1 MDISLNER
9 YRLRQ
14 QKLMAQMKE
23 GVALIQAGGV
33 TQDPLLY
40 DKNVEY
46 LTGITDKEAILLLA
60 PSGLRVDYFE
70 TLQGPELGRGRVA
83 HAILFVTERT
93 PAQEF
98 IDGASEPLNALQEK
112 SGVDRVLALSKLQEI
127 LNRNL
132 MRQSVLWF
140 NTPGTP
146 KLEKELSPQHLFV
159 NQVRERFYWLTPRNI
174 APLIHKMR
182 FIKDEYE
189 IDCLRRAFAVQAEIF
204 TRIMRELKPGT
215 NESLG
220 QAIFDYEVTTRPP
233 EVTAGLEKYDSGII
247 VAGGKNAVI
256 GHYMANNQPIQ
267 DGDLVLI
274 DAGISYNGYYSD
286 ITSTFPANGKFSP
299 RQRELY
305 AIVLE
310 AQNQA
315 ITAMRPGVTEFELHQ
330 IVYNVFKTHGLAQN
344 SYGRCGHSV
353 GLSIHDVYEYPDPP
367 LEPGVVLVIEPF
379 LMLPDEGIGIR
390 IECGVLITEDGHEI
404 LPRPPQEIDEIEAVC
419 RRDSA

>member
-1 MDISLNER
+1 MDTSLSER
-9 YRLRQ
+9 YRARQ
-14 QKLMAQMKE
+14 QKLMAQMGQ

-33 TQDPLLY
+33 TQDQLLY
-40 DKNVEY
+40 DKNVDY
-46 LTGITDKEAILLLA
+46 LTGITDKEAVLLLA
-60 PSGLRVDYFE
+60 PDGLRVDYFE

-83 HAILFVTERT
+83 QSILFVNERT

-98 IDGASEPLNALQEK
+98 IDGATEDLAAVQGK
-112 SGVDRVLALSKLQEI
+112 SGVDRVLGLNKLQET

-140 NTPGTP
+140 NSPGTP
-146 KLEKELSPQHLFV
+146 QLGKTLSPQQLFI
-159 NQVRERFYWLTPRNI
+159 NEVRERFYWLTPRNI

-189 IDCLRRAFAVQAEIF
+189 IECLRQAFAVQTEIF

-220 QAIFDYEVTTRPP
+220 QAIFDYEVTMRPR
-233 EVTAGLEKYDSGII
+233 EVTAGLEKYDNGII
-247 VAGGKNAVI
+247 VASGKNAMI
-256 GHYMANNQPIQ
+256 GHYMANNQEIQ
-267 DGDLVLI
+267 EGDLVLV

-315 ITAMRPGVTEFELHQ
+315 IAAMRPGVTEFELHE
-330 IVYNVFKTHGLAQN
+330 IVYNVFKAHGLAQN

-390 IECGVLITEDGHEI
+390 IECGVLITADGHEI

-419 RRDSA
+419 QRHSA